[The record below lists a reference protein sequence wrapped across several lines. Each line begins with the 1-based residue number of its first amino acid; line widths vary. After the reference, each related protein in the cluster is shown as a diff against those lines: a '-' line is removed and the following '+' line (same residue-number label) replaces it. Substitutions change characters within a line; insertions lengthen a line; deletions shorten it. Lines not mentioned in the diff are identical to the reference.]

1 MGAGAIGGML
11 AARLSAGGKDVSVI
25 ARGEHLDAIRR
36 HGLKLVETDGSTTVA
51 TGIEASDDFGVLG
64 THDTVIL
71 ALKAHQIA
79 AVAHQIESLCTEH
92 TTVVP
97 LQNGIGWW
105 YFERHGGPHD
115 GHRLKSLDPDGRI
128 SAAVPPERIVACIA
142 YPAAEKTA
150 PGVITHVEGDRFPVG
165 ELDGTKS
172 DRARALADALASAGF
187 KSRVLTDIRS
197 HLWVKAWGNL
207 AFNPI
212 SALTGA
218 TLAEI
223 CRTPATRDLA
233 ARMMTEAGR
242 IAEALGVS
250 IRISVERRIAGAE
263 AVGEHKTSM
272 LQDAEAGRP
281 LELDP
286 LVGVF
291 VELGELTGVPTPAI
305 STVYSLTSLLNHRLE
320 AELARPPGPAARERS
335 EHEREVRPE
344 RPVSA
349 ANESGSDTAAPR
361 SDPTQPRGHLAAG
374 P

>member
-1 MGAGAIGGML
+1 MVGAGAIGGMMATRL
-11 AARLSAGGKDVSVI
+11 AAAGHAVSVV

-36 HGLKLVETDGSTTVA
+36 DGLRLVEVDGTETVA
-51 TGIEASDDFGVLG
+51 SNLHASDDFGALG
-64 THDTVIL
+64 PHDTVIL

-79 AVAHQIESLCTEH
+79 AVAHELGRLCHDETM
-92 TTVVP
+92 VVP
-97 LQNGIGWW
+97 VQNGIGWW

-115 GHRLKSLDPDGRI
+115 GRRLKALDPDGTI
-128 SAAVPPERIVACIA
+128 AGAIGSERVVACIA
-142 YPAAEKTA
+142 YPAAQKTA

-165 ELDGTKS
+165 EPDGTKS
-172 DRARALADALASAGF
+172 ERARALAETLTSAGF

-207 AFNPI
+207 AFNPV

-218 TLAEI
+218 TLGEI
-223 CRTPATRDLA
+223 CRTPVTRELA

-242 IAEALGVS
+242 IAEALGVR
-250 IRISVERRIAGAE
+250 IRISVEQRIAGAE

-305 STVYSLTSLLNHRLE
+305 SSVYGLASLLNHRLT
-320 AELARPPGPAARERS
+320 GAA
-335 EHEREVRPE
+335 
-344 RPVSA
+344 
-349 ANESGSDTAAPR
+349 
-361 SDPTQPRGHLAAG
+361 
-374 P
+374 

>member
-1 MGAGAIGGML
+1 M
-11 AARLSAGGKDVSVI
+11 AARLAVAGHDVSVI
-25 ARGEHLDAIRR
+25 ARGEHLEAIRR
-36 HGLKLVETDGSTTVA
+36 DGLRLVELDGTETVA
-51 TGIEASDDFGVLG
+51 SGLDASDDFAALG
-64 THDTVIL
+64 PHDVVIL

-79 AVAHQIESLCTEH
+79 AVAQDLGRLCH
-92 TTVVP
+92 DGTVVVP
-97 LQNGIGWW
+97 VQNGIGWW

-115 GHRLKSLDPDGRI
+115 GHRLESLDPDGTI
-128 SAAVPPERIVACIA
+128 AAAVPPGRIVACIA

-212 SALTGA
+212 SALTGG

-233 ARMMTEAGR
+233 ARMMTEAGH

-305 STVYSLTSLLNHRLE
+305 STVYGLTALLNHRLE
-320 AELARPPGPAARERS
+320 AELARPWARAARERS
-335 EHEREVRPE
+335 EQERGSRAQRSGRPE
-344 RPVSA
+344 ASHP
-349 ANESGSDTAAPR
+349 
-361 SDPTQPRGHLAAG
+361 
-374 P
+374 

>member
-1 MGAGAIGGML
+1 MVGAGAIGGMM
-11 AARLSAGGKDVSVI
+11 AARLAVAGHAVSVV

-36 HGLKLVETDGSTTVA
+36 DGLRLVEVDGTETVA
-51 TGIEASDDFGVLG
+51 SNLHASDDFGALG
-64 THDTVIL
+64 PHDTVIL

-79 AVAHQIESLCTEH
+79 AVAHELGRLCDDETM
-92 TTVVP
+92 VVP
-97 LQNGIGWW
+97 VQNGIGWW

-115 GHRLKSLDPDGRI
+115 GRRLEALDPDGTI
-128 SAAVPPERIVACIA
+128 AGAIGSERVVACIA
-142 YPAAEKTA
+142 YPAAERTA

-172 DRARALADALASAGF
+172 DRAKTMAEALTSAGF

-218 TLAEI
+218 TLGEI
-223 CRTPATRDLA
+223 CRTPATRELA

-242 IAEALGVS
+242 IAEALGVR
-250 IRISVERRIAGAE
+250 IRISVEQRIAGAE

-291 VELGELTGVPTPAI
+291 VELGVLTGVPTPAI
-305 STVYSLTSLLNHRLE
+305 STVYGLASLINERLV
-320 AELARPPGPAARERS
+320 PGR
-335 EHEREVRPE
+335 
-344 RPVSA
+344 
-349 ANESGSDTAAPR
+349 
-361 SDPTQPRGHLAAG
+361 
-374 P
+374 

>member
-1 MGAGAIGGML
+1 MVGAGAIGGML
-11 AARLSAGGKDVSVI
+11 AARLAAAGHDLSIV
-25 ARGEHLDAIRR
+25 ARGEHLEAIRSD
-36 HGLKLVETDGSTTVA
+36 GLRLVELDGHETVA
-51 TGIEASDDFGVLG
+51 AGLRASDDFAALG
-64 THDTVIL
+64 THDAVIL

-79 AVAHQIESLCTEH
+79 AVAHEIEALCEPH

-97 LQNGIGWW
+97 VQNGIGWW

-115 GHRLKSLDPDGRI
+115 GHRLKSLDPDGVI
-128 SAAVPPERIVACIA
+128 AAAIPPGRIVACIA

-172 DRARALADALASAGF
+172 DRAMEVADSLSSAGF

-242 IAEALGVS
+242 IAEALDVS

-320 AELARPPGPAARERS
+320 AERR
-335 EHEREVRPE
+335 
-344 RPVSA
+344 
-349 ANESGSDTAAPR
+349 
-361 SDPTQPRGHLAAG
+361 
-374 P
+374 

>member
-1 MGAGAIGGML
+1 MGAGAIGGMMATRL
-11 AARLSAGGKDVSVI
+11 AVAGHDVSVI
-25 ARGEHLDAIRR
+25 ARGEHLDAIRH
-36 HGLKLVETDGSTTVA
+36 HGLKLVEMDGSTTVA
-51 TGIEASDDFGVLG
+51 VGIAASDDFGALG
-64 THDTVIL
+64 THDAVIL

-79 AVAHQIESLCTEH
+79 AVAPELERLCDDGTMI
-92 TTVVP
+92 VP
-97 LQNGIGWW
+97 VQNGVGWW

-115 GHRLKSLDPDGRI
+115 GHRLKSLDPDGTI
-128 SAAVPPERIVACIA
+128 AAAVPPERIVACIA

-172 DRARALADALASAGF
+172 ERAMALGGALISAGF

-218 TLAEI
+218 TLVEI

-233 ARMMTEAGR
+233 ARMMTEAGN

-250 IRISVERRIAGAE
+250 IRISVDRRIAGAE

-305 STVYSLTSLLNHRLE
+305 STVYGLASLLNHRLE
-320 AELARPPGPAARERS
+320 TG
-335 EHEREVRPE
+335 
-344 RPVSA
+344 
-349 ANESGSDTAAPR
+349 
-361 SDPTQPRGHLAAG
+361 
-374 P
+374 

>member
-1 MGAGAIGGML
+1 MVGAGAIGGMM
-11 AARLSAGGKDVSVI
+11 AARLAAAGQDVSVV

-36 HGLKLVETDGSTTVA
+36 NGLRLVEVDGTETVA
-51 TGIEASDDFGVLG
+51 SNLDASDDFGTLG
-64 THDTVIL
+64 PHDAVIL

-79 AVAHQIESLCTEH
+79 VVAHELERLCH
-92 TTVVP
+92 DDTVIVP
-97 LQNGIGWW
+97 VQNGIGWW
-105 YFERHGGPHD
+105 YFERHGGSHE
-115 GHRLKSLDPDGRI
+115 GRRLAKLDPDGVI
-128 SAAVPPERIVACIA
+128 AAAVPSERIVACIA
-142 YPAAEKTA
+142 YPAAEKTG

-172 DRARALADALASAGF
+172 ERARALAEALTSARF

-218 TLAEI
+218 TLGEM

-233 ARMMTEAGR
+233 AQMMTEASH

-272 LQDAEAGRP
+272 LQDTEAGRP

-291 VELGELTGVPTPAI
+291 VELGELTGVATPAI
-305 STVYSLTSLLNHRLE
+305 SSVYGLASLLNHRLIG
-320 AELARPPGPAARERS
+320 A
-335 EHEREVRPE
+335 V
-344 RPVSA
+344 
-349 ANESGSDTAAPR
+349 
-361 SDPTQPRGHLAAG
+361 
-374 P
+374 

>member
-1 MGAGAIGGML
+1 MIGAGAIGGML
-11 AARLSAGGKDVSVI
+11 AARLSAEGHDVNVI
-25 ARGEHLDAIRR
+25 ARGEHLHAIRR
-36 HGLKLVETDGSTTVA
+36 HGLKLVEIDGSTTVA
-51 TGIEASDDFGVLG
+51 TGIAASDDFGALG

-79 AVAHQIESLCTEH
+79 AVAHELERLCTEH

-97 LQNGIGWW
+97 VQNGIGWW

-115 GHRLKSLDPDGRI
+115 GHRLKSLDPDGTI
-128 SAAVPPERIVACIA
+128 AAAVRAERIVACIA

-172 DRARALADALASAGF
+172 HRAKALADALSSAGF

-233 ARMMTEAGR
+233 ARMMTEAGH

-272 LQDAEAGRP
+272 LQAAAAGRP
-281 LELDP
+281 LELAP

-305 STVYSLTSLLNHRLE
+305 STVYSLTSLLNHRLSTT
-320 AELARPPGPAARERS
+320 AWHPA
-335 EHEREVRPE
+335 HKP
-344 RPVSA
+344 
-349 ANESGSDTAAPR
+349 SG
-361 SDPTQPRGHLAAG
+361 
-374 P
+374 

>member
-1 MGAGAIGGML
+1 M
-11 AARLSAGGKDVSVI
+11 AARLAAAGHEVSVI
-25 ARGEHLDAIRR
+25 ARGEHLEAIGR
-36 HGLKLVETDGSTTVA
+36 HGLRLVETDGSVTVA
-51 TGIEASDDFGVLG
+51 AGIEASDDFAALG

-79 AVAHQIESLCTEH
+79 TVAGDLAQLCHDDTM
-92 TTVVP
+92 VVP
-97 LQNGIGWW
+97 VQNGIGWW

-115 GHRLKSLDPDGRI
+115 GRRLNSLDPDGTI
-128 SAAVPPERIVACIA
+128 AAAVPSERIVACIA
-142 YPAAEKTA
+142 YPAAEKTG
-150 PGVITHVEGDRFPVG
+150 PGVVTHVEGDRFPLG

-172 DRARALADALASAGF
+172 ERARALADALTSSGF
-187 KSRVLTDIRS
+187 KSRVLTDVRS

-218 TLAEI
+218 TLGEI

-233 ARMMTEAGR
+233 ARMMTEAAA
-242 IAEALGVS
+242 IAEALGVR
-250 IRISVERRIAGAE
+250 IRISVAQRIAGAE

-291 VELGELTGVPTPAI
+291 VELGELAGVPTPAI
-305 STVYSLTSLLNHRLE
+305 TTVYGLAALLNR
-320 AELARPPGPAARERS
+320 R
-335 EHEREVRPE
+335 
-344 RPVSA
+344 
-349 ANESGSDTAAPR
+349 
-361 SDPTQPRGHLAAG
+361 LAAAG
-374 P
+374 GRAP